1 MGHLIAI
8 AGPHNQGY
16 QKNFIPL
23 RKIIM
28 SAAALPAPE
37 ALEVP
42 FVDAVPQADNDPFA
56 PTNVAFTVDA
66 ATTPLE
72 GGADPAY
79 GTVQWRTLI
88 SGDTDS
94 KREFVLGIAEF
105 EPFGTLMQHR
115 HDPAEFYLGIEGDGI
130 VTIDGVP
137 HRVAAGIAVYIPA
150 NAEHGIVA
158 GSSGLRMTYGFA
170 VGSFSDVEY
179 RFSAAGS

>member
-1 MGHLIAI
+1 
-8 AGPHNQGY
+8 
-16 QKNFIPL
+16 
-23 RKIIM
+23 M
-28 SAAALPAPE
+28 SAAALPILNT
-37 ALEVP
+37 LEVT
-42 FVDAVPQADNDPFA
+42 FVDQLPQADNNPLA
-56 PTNVAFTVDA
+56 PTGMAFTVDA

-72 GGADPAY
+72 GGTDPAY

-88 SGDTDS
+88 SGNEQT

-137 HRVAAGIAVYIPA
+137 HRVAAGIAVYVPA

-158 GSSGLRMTYGFA
+158 GSCGLRMTYGFA
-170 VGSFSDVEY
+170 EGAFSDVEY
-179 RFSAAGS
+179 RFSATFS